1 MSDATTRPRKRS
13 YDDGCAVAQIMDVIG
28 ERWALL
34 VMRELMFG
42 PKRFTDLRADLPG
55 ISANVLTQRLEGL
68 EAAGIVARRRL
79 PPPAG
84 SQVYELTDWG
94 AEAEILFRA
103 IGRWA
108 ARSPFLAPA
117 PMSVNSAILSM
128 RTMFSAE
135 RAGDLRCAFALELSG
150 LEFAVNVADGALTIE
165 PGRASHPDAR
175 ISGSPDM
182 LVRAL
187 YGGESV
193 DALAAE
199 GALRVEG
206 DAALFQRYC
215 DCFPL
220 PEQAPAPGP
229 FPLI

>member
-1 MSDATTRPRKRS
+1 MSDPSTRTRKRS

-68 EAAGIVARRRL
+68 EAAGIVTRRRL

-84 SQVYELTDWG
+84 SQVYGLTDWG
-94 AEAEILFRA
+94 AEAEILFRV

-128 RTMFSAE
+128 RTMFSGA
-135 RAGDLRCAFALELSG
+135 RAGDLRCTFALELSG
-150 LEFAVNVADGALTIE
+150 VEFALSVTDGTLTVE
-165 PGRASHPDAR
+165 PGRAAHPDAR
-175 ISGSPDM
+175 IGGSPDM

-193 DALAAE
+193 EALTAE

-206 DAALFQRYC
+206 DAALVQRWC

-220 PEQAPAPGP
+220 PDRAPAPDP
-229 FPLI
+229 I

>member
-1 MSDATTRPRKRS
+1 MNKHIPIRKRS

-28 ERWALL
+28 ERWAML

-68 EAAGIVARRRL
+68 EAAGILRRRKL

-94 AEAEILFRA
+94 DEAEILFRV

-117 PMSVNSAILSM
+117 PMSASSAILSM
-128 RTMFSAE
+128 RTMFCAE
-135 RAGDLRCAFALELSG
+135 KAGDLRCTLG
-150 LEFAVNVADGALTIE
+150 LHLDGRDFTATVAEGLLTIE
-165 PGRASHPDAR
+165 PGQADRPDAV

-187 YGGESV
+187 YGGEPV
-193 DALAAE
+193 EALMAQQALAIT
-199 GALRVEG
+199 GNVPLV
-206 DAALFQRYC
+206 QRYC
-215 DCFPL
+215 ACFPL
-220 PEQAPAPGP
+220 PHPAPPPGG
-229 FPLI
+229 

>member
-1 MSDATTRPRKRS
+1 MPIRKRS

-28 ERWALL
+28 ERWAML

-55 ISANVLTQRLEGL
+55 VSANVLTQRLEGL
-68 EAAGIVARRRL
+68 EAAGILRRRKL

-94 AEAEILFRA
+94 GEAEILFRV

-117 PMSVNSAILSM
+117 PMSVSSAILSM

-135 RAGDLRCAFALELSG
+135 QAGDLRCIIGLHLDGRDFA
-150 LEFAVNVADGALTIE
+150 ATVADGVLTIE
-165 PGRASHPDAR
+165 PGQADQPDAV
-175 ISGSPDM
+175 ISGTPDM

-187 YGGESV
+187 YDGEPV
-193 DALAAE
+193 KTLIARDALAVTGSIAV
-199 GALRVEG
+199 A
-206 DAALFQRYC
+206 QRYC
-215 DCFPL
+215 ACFPL
-220 PEQAPAPGP
+220 PRPAPPPASLPGA
-229 FPLI
+229 